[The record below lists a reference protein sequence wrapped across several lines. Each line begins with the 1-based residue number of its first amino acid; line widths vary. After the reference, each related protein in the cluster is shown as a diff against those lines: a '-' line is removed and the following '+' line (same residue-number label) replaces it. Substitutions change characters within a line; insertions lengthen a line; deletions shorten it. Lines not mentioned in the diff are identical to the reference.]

1 MDSKDS
7 SSNSIVAA
15 SSAAAEDDGVLSA
28 TAGLA
33 KDASVAFHS
42 GKFLECVDLL
52 NQLLQIKDDDPK
64 ILHNIAIA
72 RYFQHGCSDPKKL
85 LEVLNNVK
93 KRSDELAD
101 ASSENADAVGNLGN
115 KIALGSKG
123 TNSVAHQFSSAN
135 SSHVYGDEFDTSLT
149 MLNIAVI
156 WFHLHEYAKAYSIL
170 DSLYQKIEP
179 IDEATA
185 LHICLL
191 FLDAALASHDPWKFV
206 DVINYVEKAYC
217 FSNLISQ
224 SDNGSSTTQQ
234 SSNLVVKSSSLPS
247 NSNATDV
254 SNSDSVANSNS
265 SESPFSRTLSEE
277 NLESLISSIDMSGQN
292 LARPSGVS
300 TNDLSRT
307 PADHSISTSDL
318 RLKLQLYRVRLLL
331 LTRNL
336 KAAKREVKMAMAMNV
351 ARGKDSSMA
360 LLLKSQLEYARGNY
374 RKAIK
379 LLMASS
385 NRTEIG
391 ISSIYNNNLGCIYYR
406 LGKYHTSTIFFSKAL
421 SNSSSLRKEKPLKLS
436 TFSQDKSLQIIYNCG
451 VQYLACGKPILAARC
466 FHKASLIFYNRP
478 LLWFRI
484 AECCLM
490 ALEKGLLKSG
500 PAQLNGSDVKVHV
513 VGMGKW
519 RQLAVEDGVSRN
531 GKVDFVGTDDCFL
544 GDDKQPNLSLS
555 LARQCLFNA
564 LYLLNRSESKCSNSD
579 SPHSSTLEENESGE
593 VTSSNNTNYRSGSG
607 GDPKASNLMVGTGQI
622 NGNGDAKEQKGGNG
636 NGLNAALPSSISD
649 YEEICEREN
658 LMIKQALLADLAYV
672 ELELGNPLKAL
683 STARCL
689 LELPECSRIYIFLGN
704 VYAAE
709 SLCLLNR
716 PKEAAEQLLIYLSGD
731 NNIELPYSKEDCEQ
745 WRVIKNLDC
754 EELNGGFSK
763 NSSLDES
770 QDVMFLNPE
779 EARGALYA
787 NQAAIFALQGEL
799 EQAHRSV
806 FQALLSIPDS
816 PEAIVTAIYVDLM
829 IGKTQEALAK
839 LKQCSRVRF
848 LSGSSM
854 LKNAC

>member
-1 MDSKDS
+1 M
-7 SSNSIVAA
+7 I
-15 SSAAAEDDGVLSA
+15 
-28 TAGLA
+28 
-33 KDASVAFHS
+33 
-42 GKFLECVDLL
+42 
-52 NQLLQIKDDDPK
+52 
-64 ILHNIAIA
+64 
-72 RYFQHGCSDPKKL
+72 
-85 LEVLNNVK
+85 
-93 KRSDELAD
+93 
-101 ASSENADAVGNLGN
+101 
-115 KIALGSKG
+115 
-123 TNSVAHQFSSAN
+123 
-135 SSHVYGDEFDTSLT
+135 
-149 MLNIAVI
+149 
-156 WFHLHEYAKAYSIL
+156 
-170 DSLYQKIEP
+170 
-179 IDEATA
+179 
-185 LHICLL
+185 
-191 FLDAALASHDPWKFV
+191 
-206 DVINYVEKAYC
+206 
-217 FSNLISQ
+217 
-224 SDNGSSTTQQ
+224 DNGSSTTQQ

-265 SESPFSRTLSEE
+265 SESPLSRTLSEE

-292 LARPSGVS
+292 LTRPSGVA
-300 TNDLSRT
+300 TNDFSRT

-318 RLKLQLYRVRLLL
+318 RLKLQLYKVRLLL

-336 KAAKREVKMAMAMNV
+336 NAAKREVKMAMAMNV

-379 LLMASS
+379 LLMESS
-385 NRTEIG
+385 NQTEMG

-406 LGKYHTSTIFFSKAL
+406 LGKYHTSTIFFSKVL

-451 VQYLACGKPILAARC
+451 VQYLACGKPILAARWTFEVRSC
-466 FHKASLIFYNRP
+466 P
-478 LLWFRI
+478 
-484 AECCLM
+484 
-490 ALEKGLLKSG
+490 
-500 PAQLNGSDVKVHV
+500 LNGSDVKVHV

-531 GKVDFVGTDDCFL
+531 GKVDFVGMDDCFL

-579 SPHSSTLEENESGE
+579 SPRSSTLEENESGE
-593 VTSSNNTNYRSGSG
+593 VTSSTNTNYKSGSG
-607 GDPKASNLMVGTGQI
+607 GDSKASNLMVSTGQI

-636 NGLNAALPSSISD
+636 NSPNAALQSSISD

-672 ELELGNPLKAL
+672 ELELGNPLKA
-683 STARCL
+683 RCR

-731 NNIELPYSKEDCEQ
+731 NNVELPYSKEDCEQ

-754 EELNGGFSK
+754 EESNDGFSK

-770 QDVMFLNPE
+770 QDVMLLNPE
-779 EARGALYA
+779 EARGTLYA
-787 NQAAIFALQGEL
+787 
-799 EQAHRSV
+799 
-806 FQALLSIPDS
+806 
-816 PEAIVTAIYVDLM
+816 T
-829 IGKTQEALAK
+829 K
-839 LKQCSRVRF
+839 LRF
-848 LSGSSM
+848 LLCRESSSRLIVGLCFKPRSNCYPHLCGSHDREDTRS
-854 LKNAC
+854 ARQVETV

>member
-115 KIALGSKG
+115 KTALGSKG

-135 SSHVYGDEFDTSLT
+135 SSHVYGDEFDTSVT

-224 SDNGSSTTQQ
+224 NDNGSSTTQQ

-265 SESPFSRTLSEE
+265 SESPLSRTLSEE

-318 RLKLQLYRVRLLL
+318 RLKLQLYKVRLLL

-385 NRTEIG
+385 NRTEMG

-579 SPHSSTLEENESGE
+579 SPHGSTLEENESGE

-622 NGNGDAKEQKGGNG
+622 NGTGDAKEQKGGNG
-636 NGLNAALPSSISD
+636 NSPNAALQSSISD

-731 NNIELPYSKEDCEQ
+731 NNVELPYSKEDCEQ
-745 WRVIKNLDC
+745 WQVIKNLDC
-754 EELNGGFSK
+754 EESNGGFSK

-770 QDVMFLNPE
+770 QDVMFLNPV
-779 EARGALYA
+779 EARGTLYA

-848 LSGSSM
+848 LLGSSM